1 MNQLDNLTVSSLS
14 VNGPLSVY
22 GATSLSSA
30 FSGSTVFTNDIT
42 LGSHTFKAEQLGQL
56 FNLLL
61 SQYPEL
67 SL

>member
-1 MNQLDNLTVSSLS
+1 MNQLADLQVTALTANSILTYGINSSS
-14 VNGPLSVY
+14 TT
-22 GATSLSSA
+22 ATNCLA
-30 FSGSTVFTNDIT
+30 IADDIT

>member
-1 MNQLDNLTVSSLS
+1 MNQLNDLQVNALTANSKLTYGINSS
-14 VNGPLSVY
+14 
-22 GATSLSSA
+22 
-30 FSGSTVFTNDIT
+30 STTTANYLAVVDDIT